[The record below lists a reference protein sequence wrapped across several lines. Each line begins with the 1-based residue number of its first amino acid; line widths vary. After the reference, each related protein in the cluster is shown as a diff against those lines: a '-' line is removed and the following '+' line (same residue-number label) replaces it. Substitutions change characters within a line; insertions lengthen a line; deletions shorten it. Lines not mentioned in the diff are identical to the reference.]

1 MTLKYADQVKKGF
14 MIDSKNARIKRR
26 SYPVNPTVITLLP
39 FREKFGTKIRYWLFK
54 HQWSYMHFWKRS
66 CIGNE
71 TEMYEKRNK

>member
-39 FREKFGTKIRYWLFK
+39 FREKFWDQDSVLVVQASMVIYAFL
-54 HQWSYMHFWKRS
+54 
-66 CIGNE
+66 
-71 TEMYEKRNK
+71 EKVLYRERN